1 MTTYRE
7 EAVFL
12 RKLDYGEVYR
22 IYTLLTKDHG
32 KIGAIAK
39 GVRKTGSKLASALE
53 VYSQLDAQLA
63 QGSKLDVIARMVR
76 KQGPRIEADLERTSR
91 AALIA
96 ELAERMTEDRHP
108 IEDLYE
114 LTCWALDELAVDPE
128 PRRAGAFFLSAALG
142 LMGYAP
148 QLSECA
154 GCGRPLAETPAG
166 PALAS
171 PQSGEVA
178 RRAGGA
184 AHAFSAA
191 SGGFLCTNCADPAE
205 PVVSPAAIKVL
216 RVMFR
221 REIELYRRLKLATA
235 IMDEVDDVLADQ
247 LEYHLDKRL
256 NSLRFLR
263 RMRGVTT

>member
-1 MTTYRE
+1 MSTYRE
-7 EAVFL
+7 EAVVL
-12 RKLDYGEVYR
+12 RKLDYGEADR

-32 KIGAIAK
+32 KIGAIAR
-39 GVRKTGSKLASALE
+39 GVRKTSSKLASALE
-53 VYSQLDAQLA
+53 VYSQVDIQLA
-63 QGSKLDVIARMVR
+63 HGRNLDVIAQVVR
-76 KQGPRIEADLERTSR
+76 KQKPRIEADLERPSR
-91 AALIA
+91 GALIA
-96 ELAERMTEDRHP
+96 ELAERMTEDRPP

-128 PRRAGAFFLSAALG
+128 PRRAAAFFLSAALD

-148 QLSECA
+148 QLADCA
-154 GCGRPLAETPAG
+154 GCGRPLPET
-166 PALAS
+166 
-171 PQSGEVA
+171 
-178 RRAGGA
+178 

-191 SGGFLCTNCADPAE
+191 SGGCLCANCAAPAG

-216 RVMFR
+216 RVLFR
-221 REIELYRRLKLATA
+221 RDVELYRRLKLSTA

-263 RMRGVTT
+263 RMRGVTI

>member
-1 MTTYRE
+1 VSTYRE
-7 EAVFL
+7 EAVVL
-12 RKLDYGEVYR
+12 RKLDYGEADR
-22 IYTLLTKDHG
+22 IYTLLTKEHG

-39 GVRKTGSKLASALE
+39 GVRKTSSKLASALE
-53 VYSQLDAQLA
+53 VYSQVDIQLA
-63 QGSKLDVIARMVR
+63 HGRNLDVIAQVVR
-76 KQGPRIEADLERTSR
+76 KQKPRIEAELERTSR

-96 ELAERMTEDRHP
+96 ELAERMCEDRHP
-108 IEDLYE
+108 IEGLYE

-128 PRRAGAFFLSAALG
+128 PRRAGAFFLSAALD

-148 QLSECA
+148 QLGECA
-154 GCGRPLAETPAG
+154 SCGRPLAETPVG

-171 PQSGEVA
+171 PPSGEAA

-184 AHAFSAA
+184 SHAFSAA
-191 SGGFLCTNCADPAE
+191 SGGFLCSSCADPAE
-205 PVVSPAAIKVL
+205 PVVSPGAIKVL

-221 REIELYRRLKLATA
+221 RDVELYRRLKLSTA

-256 NSLRFLR
+256 NSLKFLR

>member
-1 MTTYRE
+1 MSTYRE
-7 EAVFL
+7 EAVVL
-12 RKLDYGEVYR
+12 RKLDYGEADR

-32 KIGAIAK
+32 KIGAIAR
-39 GVRKTGSKLASALE
+39 GVRKTSSKLASALE
-53 VYSQLDAQLA
+53 VYNQVDIQLA
-63 QGSKLDVIARMVR
+63 HGRNLDVIAQVIR
-76 KQGPRIEADLERTSR
+76 KQTPRIEADLERTSR

-128 PRRAGAFFLSAALG
+128 PRRAAAFFLSAALD

-148 QLSECA
+148 QLADCA
-154 GCGRPLAETPAG
+154 SCGRPLAET
-166 PALAS
+166 S
-171 PQSGEVA
+171 
-178 RRAGGA
+178 
-184 AHAFSAA
+184 HAFSAA
-191 SGGFLCTNCADPAE
+191 SGGFVCGNCADPAE
-205 PVVSPAAIKVL
+205 PVVSPGAIKVL

-221 REIELYRRLKLATA
+221 RDVELYRRLKLSTA

-263 RMRGVTT
+263 RMRSTT

>member
-1 MTTYRE
+1 VSTYRE
-7 EAVFL
+7 EAVVL
-12 RKLDYGEVYR
+12 RKLDYGEADR

-39 GVRKTGSKLASALE
+39 GVRKTSSKLASALE
-53 VYSQLDAQLA
+53 VYSQVDIQLA
-63 QGSKLDVIARMVR
+63 HGRNLDVIAQVER
-76 KQGPRIEADLERTSR
+76 KRKPRIEAEIERTSR

-108 IEDLYE
+108 IDDLYE

-128 PRRAGAFFLSAALG
+128 PRRAAAFFLSTALD

-148 QLSECA
+148 RLAECA
-154 GCGRPLAETPAG
+154 GCGRPLAE
-166 PALAS
+166 
-171 PQSGEVA
+171 
-178 RRAGGA
+178 A
-184 AHAFSAA
+184 AHPFSAA
-191 SGGFLCTNCADPAE
+191 AGGFLCSNCADPAE
-205 PVVSPAAIKVL
+205 PAISPGAIKVL

-221 REIELYRRLKLATA
+221 RELDLYRRLKLSTA

-263 RMRGVTT
+263 RMRAES